1 MYKRPVYVGKCG
13 FRMKLGVSALN
24 SKGVVIAPEE
34 LDAQWIRQICR
45 SGIDVVGLHPD
56 PRVNDAETAMR
67 QFLASEGS
75 AMIRELE
82 AHGITVEWHLHALSS
97 LLPRKLFQTHPEWFR
112 MDSNGCRTADHNLC
126 CTSEEA
132 LQVVCDS
139 AARLAGLFRPKSH
152 RYYFWLDDVAEGGCH
167 CNACRAY
174 SRADQALRVY
184 NAIARGIRKADP
196 QGMQCYLAYHDTN
209 ACPQVIKPADGIFLQ
224 YAPFN
229 RDHDKPLDD
238 PDSQRNR
245 QERLHLGQL
254 LAYFGKENAQVLD
267 YWLDNSLFSG
277 WQKPPKEFHL
287 RKNVLRR
294 DLQFYRDLG
303 FRHIMTFACYL
314 GQDYRQLHG
323 DTPDILDYG
332 KALEQP

>member
-1 MYKRPVYVGKCG
+1 MKKRIFSIFLAAITVLAVIPLS
-13 FRMKLGVSALN
+13 R
-24 SKGVVIAPEE
+24 VIAFAADEPTTVTSIE
-34 LDAQWIRQICR
+34 I
-45 SGIDVVGLHPD
+45 
-56 PRVNDAETAMR
+56 
-67 QFLASEGS
+67 
-75 AMIRELE
+75 E
-82 AHGITVEWHLHALSS
+82 A
-97 LLPRKLFQTHPEWFR
+97 
-112 MDSNGCRTADHNLC
+112 
-126 CTSEEA
+126 
-132 LQVVCDS
+132 
-139 AARLAGLFRPKSH
+139 
-152 RYYFWLDDVAEGGCH
+152 
-167 CNACRAY
+167 
-174 SRADQALRVY
+174 
-184 NAIARGIRKADP
+184 
-196 QGMQCYLAYHDTN
+196 
-209 ACPQVIKPADGIFLQ
+209 IKPADGIFLQ

-245 QERLHLGQL
+245 QERLHLVQL

-294 DLQFYRDLG
+294 DLRFYRDLG